1 MVSPMALDDFI
12 RTGNSL
18 LEDSPLARIAIS
30 SRIRFARNL
39 HGAPFPGW
47 ADGPREQ
54 ALYDRVVAAI
64 HECDGFD
71 DALMLPMAELSS
83 NEREILR
90 ERWII
95 SSELLTKEAGCGVVV
110 LEDEQMAVM
119 VNEEDHLRL
128 QCTRSGLRLR
138 DAYDHLLVLDQQ
150 LEQRLHFAF
159 SPRFGYLTACPS
171 NVGTGLRASVMLHLP
186 GLRLMGEVDP
196 TVRALSRLGFA
207 VRGVFGEGTDAYGSL
222 YQVSNQGTLG
232 PTEEEIL
239 DDLQDVVAEVVVQ
252 EGQAR
257 DRLLQ
262 QRRLHVVDH
271 CARAVGIINYAR
283 LLGSEETMDL
293 LSGLRLGVEC
303 GTVSGVS
310 VDELNRTMLACQPG
324 HLQWSHG
331 SKLPPQER
339 DLLRARVVREAL
351 KDISVEG

>member
-39 HGAPFPGW
+39 HGETFPGW
-47 ADGPREQ
+47 ADGQHEQ
-54 ALYDRVVAAI
+54 ALYTRVVDAI
-64 HECDGFD
+64 QSCDGFD
-71 DALMLPMAELSS
+71 DALVLPMQDLSS
-83 NEREILR
+83 NERDILR

-95 SSELLTKEAGCGVVV
+95 SSELLTKQEGCGVVV
-110 LEDEQMAVM
+110 LENEQMAVM

-150 LEQRLHFAF
+150 LEQRLRYSF

-171 NVGTGLRASVMLHLP
+171 NVGTGMRASVMLHLP

-196 TVRALSRLGFA
+196 TVRALNRLDFT
-207 VRGVFGEGTDAYGSL
+207 VRGVFGEGTEAYGSL
-222 YQVSNQGTLG
+222 YQVSNQATLG
-232 PTEEEIL
+232 PTEAEIL
-239 DDLQDVVAEVVVQ
+239 EDLQDVVAEVVIQ
-252 EGQAR
+252 ESQAR
-257 DRLLQ
+257 ERLLQ
-262 QRRLHVVDH
+262 QRRLNVIDH

-331 SKLPPQER
+331 SKLMSQER
-339 DLLRARVVREAL
+339 DRLRAKVVREAL
-351 KDISVEG
+351 KNISLEG